1 MPKGELVS
9 LAIAD
14 FSFEAC
20 IKSVRVVGRPVKRA
34 VRKSGVSKTVT
45 PHTFR
50 HPMAA
55 PILHNRADR

>member
-1 MPKGELVS
+1 MRNGELVS
-9 LAIAD
+9 LTIAD

-20 IKSVRVVGRPVKRA
+20 IKGVRVVGQLVKRA

-45 PHTFR
+45 PHTSR
-50 HPMAA
+50 HPMAT